1 MKSAHAQRCESR
13 GMSAEYHESTEAMMT
28 QQISPVNLGGQTT
41 APLQNVA
48 LCNNAMER
56 AMHRPGHLP
65 GLVAFYGPSGWGKS
79 TAAAYVANK
88 HRAYYVECKS
98 TWTKKALLLAILVEM
113 GVAPAKTIYEMVDQ
127 ISEQLVLSQRPLIID
142 EMDHI
147 VAKKAVEVIRDIYE
161 GSSAPILL
169 IGEENMPA
177 KLREWERFHN
187 RMLAWVPAQPCD
199 LDDTRALAGLY
210 CRDVTIADDLLE
222 RILEVSRGAARRVCV
237 NLEHVRQEALA
248 LGQPSIDAR
257 AWGNRTLYSGEA
269 PKRRV

>member
-1 MKSAHAQRCESR
+1 
-13 GMSAEYHESTEAMMT
+13 MT
-28 QQISPVNLGGQTT
+28 QSDNIVNATFGMTT

-48 LCNNAMER
+48 LCNGALER
-56 AMHRPGHLP
+56 AMNRPAHLP

-79 TAAAYVANK
+79 TAAAYCANR

-98 TWTKKALLLAILVEM
+98 SWTKKALLTAILTEM
-113 GVAPAKTIYEMVDQ
+113 GIAPAKTLYEMADQ

-147 VAKKAVEVIRDIYE
+147 VTKKAVEVIRDIYE
-161 GSSAPILL
+161 GSNAAVLL
-169 IGEENMPA
+169 IGEELLPA

-199 LDDTRALAGLY
+199 LDDAQALARMY
-210 CRDVTIADDLLE
+210 CQKINITDDLMA
-222 RILEVSRGAARRVCV
+222 RIQDVSRGAARRICV
-237 NLEHVRQEALA
+237 NLENVRQMALSNG
-248 LGQPSIDAR
+248 LDTIDLP
-257 AWGNRTLYSGEA
+257 AWGDRPLYSGEA

>member
-1 MKSAHAQRCESR
+1 MNQPIA
-13 GMSAEYHESTEAMMT
+13 
-28 QQISPVNLGGQTT
+28 PVNAGSMTT

-48 LCNNAMER
+48 LCNIAMER
-56 AMHRPGHLP
+56 ALQRPAHLP

-98 TWTKKALLLAILVEM
+98 TWTKKFLLLSILTEM
-113 GVAPAKTIYEMVDQ
+113 GIAPAKTIPEMTAQ

-147 VAKKAVEVIRDIYE
+147 VTKKAVEVIRDIYE
-161 GSSAPILL
+161 GSNAAILL

-187 RMLAWVPAQPCD
+187 RMLTWTPAQPCD
-199 LDDTRALAGLY
+199 LDDTRALAQLY
-210 CRDVTIADDLLE
+210 CRDVTIADDLLG
-222 RILEVSRGAARRVCV
+222 RILEVSRGAARRICV
-237 NLEHVRQEALA
+237 NIEHVRQEALMMGRA
-248 LGQPSIDAR
+248 EIDAG
-257 AWGNRTLYSGEA
+257 AWGQRTLYSGDA

>member
-1 MKSAHAQRCESR
+1 
-13 GMSAEYHESTEAMMT
+13 MT
-28 QQISPVNLGGQTT
+28 QQESTVNFTGMTT

-48 LCNNAMER
+48 LCNGALER
-56 AMHRPGHLP
+56 ALHRPAHLP

-79 TAAAYVANK
+79 TAAAYCANR

-98 TWTKKALLLAILVEM
+98 SWTKKALLSAILTEM
-113 GVAPAKTIYEMVDQ
+113 GIAPAKTLYEMADQ

-147 VAKKAVEVIRDIYE
+147 VTKKAVEVIRDIYE
-161 GSSAPILL
+161 GSNAAILL

-187 RMLAWVPAQPCD
+187 RMLSWTPAQPCD
-199 LDDTRALAGLY
+199 IDDTRALARMY
-210 CRDVTIADDLLE
+210 CRDVEIADDLLE
-222 RILEVSRGAARRVCV
+222 RVLEVSRGAARRICV
-237 NLEHVRQEALA
+237 NIEHVRQETLVQGDNTMDAA
-248 LGQPSIDAR
+248 TWGQ
-257 AWGNRTLYSGEA
+257 RTLYSGEA

>member
-1 MKSAHAQRCESR
+1 
-13 GMSAEYHESTEAMMT
+13 MT
-28 QQISPVNLGGQTT
+28 QQPPMVNVNSMTT

-48 LCNNAMER
+48 LCNMAIER
-56 AMHRPGHLP
+56 ALNRPAHLP
-65 GLVAFYGPSGWGKS
+65 GMVAFYGPSGWGKS

-98 TWTKKALLLAILVEM
+98 TWTKKFLLLSILTEM
-113 GVAPAKTIYEMVDQ
+113 GIAPAKTIPEMTAQ

-147 VAKKAVEVIRDIYE
+147 VTKKAVEVIRDIYE
-161 GSSAPILL
+161 GSNAAILL

-187 RMLAWVPAQPCD
+187 RMLSWTPAQPCD
-199 LDDTRALAGLY
+199 LDDTRALARMY
-210 CRDVTIADDLLE
+210 CRDVEIADNLLK
-222 RILEVSRGAARRVCV
+222 RVLEVSRGAARRICV
-237 NLEHVRQEALA
+237 NIEHIRQETLVQ
-248 LGQPSIDAR
+248 GDNTMDAT
-257 AWGNRTLYSGEA
+257 AWGQRTLYSGEA

>member
-1 MKSAHAQRCESR
+1 MQCKKQEQ
-13 GMSAEYHESTEAMMT
+13 MMT
-28 QQISPVNLGGQTT
+28 QQPPMVNVNSMTT

-48 LCNNAMER
+48 LCNMAMER
-56 AMHRPGHLP
+56 ALNRPAHLP
-65 GLVAFYGPSGWGKS
+65 GMVAFYGPSGWGKS

-98 TWTKKALLLAILVEM
+98 TWTKKFLLLSILTEM
-113 GVAPAKTIYEMVDQ
+113 GIAPAKTIPEMTAQ

-142 EMDHI
+142 ETDHI
-147 VAKKAVEVIRDIYE
+147 VTKKAVEVIRDIYE
-161 GSSAPILL
+161 GSNAAILL

-187 RMLAWVPAQPCD
+187 RMLSWTPAQPCD
-199 LDDTRALAGLY
+199 LDDTRALARMY

-222 RILEVSRGAARRVCV
+222 RILEVSRGAARRICV
-237 NLEHVRQEALA
+237 NIEHVRQETLVQGDNTMNAA
-248 LGQPSIDAR
+248 TWGQ
-257 AWGNRTLYSGEA
+257 RTLYSGEA

>member
-1 MKSAHAQRCESR
+1 
-13 GMSAEYHESTEAMMT
+13 MT
-28 QQISPVNLGGQTT
+28 QQPTIVNVNSMTT

-48 LCNNAMER
+48 LCNMAMER
-56 AMHRPGHLP
+56 ALNRPAHLP
-65 GLVAFYGPSGWGKS
+65 GMVAFYGPSGWGKS

-98 TWTKKALLLAILVEM
+98 TWTKKFLLLSVLTEM
-113 GVAPAKTIYEMVDQ
+113 GIAPAKTIPEMTAQ

-147 VAKKAVEVIRDIYE
+147 VTKKAVEVIRDIYE
-161 GSSAPILL
+161 GSNAAILL

-187 RMLAWVPAQPCD
+187 RMLSWTPAQPCD
-199 LDDTRALAGLY
+199 LDDTRALAEMY
-210 CRDVTIADDLLE
+210 CRDVSIADDLLS
-222 RILEVSRGAARRVCV
+222 RVLEVSRGAARRICV
-237 NLEHVRQEALA
+237 NIEHIRQETLV
-248 LGQPSIDAR
+248 LGDSHMDATT
-257 AWGNRTLYSGEA
+257 WGQRTLYSGEA